1 MKILYAYNMK
11 EADFI
16 PLARAKY
23 NKLAKTDVGK
33 FSYDKKTGLPKLEE
47 AYISISKVK
56 DIIVAAI
63 SFEQVGIDVEPKDK
77 VPPKKFK
84 KTIQEYADSSAYIR
98 WTGKGILMSILYDSF
113 PEDKLRRFKI
123 GDYIGSAY
131 SIDGAISLIEIK

>member
-16 PLARAKY
+16 PLAIAKY